1 MIKIKRFKL
10 KNRNNKNYVTYNR
23 PYIYCKD
30 YYNSIIPL
38 DIYQTW
44 FTKDLPEKMRERV
57 ELLKSQNPEFK
68 HYLFDDNDCR
78 EYIKKHFNPDVVDA
92 YDTLIPGAYKSDLW
106 RLCVLF
112 ISGGIYLD
120 IRFCCTNGFKL
131 IELTEKE
138 HFVKDRPYY
147 SIFNALM
154 VCRKGNVFLYKSI
167 MQIVQNVKN
176 KYYGE
181 CSLCP
186 TGPKMLGSVIRNN
199 KISVNVD
206 MMHYDGGGYIIY
218 KNVFVI
224 STEYPDYNDERNLQ
238 NNKINKRVYNEMWKS
253 RNIYSFS
260 KQII

>member
-1 MIKIKRFKL
+1 MKKVKRFEVT
-10 KNRNNKNYVTYNR
+10 NKNNNTINYNR
-23 PYIYCKD
+23 PYIYCKSNYD
-30 YYNSIIPL
+30 SVIPL
-38 DIYQTW
+38 NIYQTW

-57 ELLKSQNPEFK
+57 ELLKSQNPEFN

-78 EYIKKHFNPDVVDA
+78 EYIKKHFNPHVVEA
-92 YDTLIPGAYKSDLW
+92 YDTLIPGAYKADLW

-112 ISGGIYLD
+112 INGGIYLD

-138 HFVKDRPYY
+138 HFVKDRPCY

-154 VCRKGNVFLYKSI
+154 VCRKNNIFLYKSI
-167 MQIVQNVKN
+167 MQIVKNVKN

-186 TGPKMLGSVIRNN
+186 TGPKMLGSVIINN
-199 KISVNVD
+199 KIGVNVD
-206 MMHYDGGGYIIY
+206 MNHHNEGGYVIY

-224 STEYPDYNDERNLQ
+224 STEYPEYNYERNLQ
-238 NNKINKRVYNEMWKS
+238 NNQINKKVYNEMWKN
-253 RNIYSFS
+253 RTIYS
-260 KQII
+260 